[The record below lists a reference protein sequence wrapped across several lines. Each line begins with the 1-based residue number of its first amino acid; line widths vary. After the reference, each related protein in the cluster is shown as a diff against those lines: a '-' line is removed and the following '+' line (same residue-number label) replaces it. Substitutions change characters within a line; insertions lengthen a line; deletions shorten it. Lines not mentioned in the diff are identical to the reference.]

1 MASDIVYTRPLPPP
15 PPVGSTQEVDPEEL
29 LILRQVETT
38 RRRIATVEL
47 SWRILVLVAGT
58 FVFAMIS
65 AVFDQWVFAQG
76 MPNLVRWLLW
86 AVFLTASL
94 VWTVVA
100 VLPYLLRRIHPVFA
114 AFVVEQAVPNLKHG
128 LISFLTLRDR
138 KDQLQAD
145 PIRKNVF
152 RGLETT
158 TANTIAKVPADA
170 VVDRSQI
177 IRTGYVLV
185 VLIALF
191 CLYIIFSPKDPI
203 RSFART
209 LFPWS
214 RLSPPTRVKI
224 DDVRPG
230 TTGIIE
236 GEPVVVIAN
245 VRGLRAG
252 EEVRVV
258 YSTSDGQAV
267 NQTIP
272 MSREREN
279 DDRFSCELSQSFRQ
293 ETNYRILA
301 GDAATEEYKLG
312 VIVPLRFRIRNVEY
326 QFPAYTGLPPRV
338 TEDLGDIRAVEGTKI
353 KLTAE
358 SDVPLNSAEMVIEKV
373 QTASLPMVVKDRV
386 AFAQTILR
394 LSKSDGREREFGAY
408 FIRGQSIDGRP
419 SVDPVRYTIEI
430 IPDQPP
436 QGTWLEPAQ
445 EEISLPVDGTLPLR
459 IRAEDPDFGLRQVGL
474 EIEAGGSR
482 VLKHALL
489 DKPAGES
496 QSGEFVG
503 EFLFVPED
511 LNLAAGDV
519 AICRVT
525 LVDNREPTP
534 NRTLLPVRRIRI
546 TERDGPNGSPSP
558 PPSSQAQQSQTPRSQ
573 NGSQSQEERQVPPKA
588 GLQSDPPKEPSPPNT
603 TDPQTE
609 QQTPDSASAQSSKTP
624 EQQPADR
631 PQDSPVNQGE
641 QSQSSSATENGRTE
655 DQSQKNTTDQ
665 GQNQQSADPSA
676 GQTKPEQSPSGDMPQ
691 GGENQSGTQ
700 TQAQGSQTG
709 DPAQTQNGQTQAGER
724 RPAGNDSDS
733 VSAEQT
739 DRENSTRNGQSEGT
753 QQSGD
758 RQDSQSS
765 DSRNGGQASG
775 EQGENNTSGQNG
787 KTENSRKPEESGQ
800 PNAPGGDSRNQTGN
814 SPTGQQGGSPG
825 SQGGAAPNSEA
836 TAQRPPNLGV
846 KGGGDSSA
854 SNPTA
859 TNDSSSAP
867 GNSSASGSDPRN
879 NAGSASQ
886 GTKPEQTSGQDNGG
900 SGEKVDGVTNPGEA
914 VERILSYLEKKG
926 IDPDQLPRGS
936 NDGEGRLPSAEQTA
950 KNTPQGEQSTR
961 QPSAGPAGNAN
972 AGQNSSSQGSDA
984 RPGASSETPTGPQA
998 PVSSGQGV
1006 GQQRPPQDAPPIG
1019 DPPSE
1024 GKPNGLSPDSQTS
1037 SEPPAAAQPQPSGQT
1052 PRQPRE
1058 GVAGDQAG
1066 MGGRGGGQDSQQPG
1080 EGTAGSQTPTDSSEG
1095 SPIASQ
1101 GGQET
1106 SQSSGQSGPSG
1117 QASPSEQSGASSSQG
1132 GRTAETGG
1140 TSGQNDTPSGGLRSL
1155 SQAGNTP
1162 RGGMAGGDRG
1172 PNGGADA
1179 VETRVDDPNLEF
1191 ARRQTDLVLRYLEEE
1206 LAKQNPDAELLD
1218 QLGWS
1223 PQDAA
1228 EFVRRWKELKQSAED
1243 PSPKGK
1249 TAQKQLNE
1257 ILKSLGLKPKS
1268 NTIQGNRQHQDELRG
1283 MDPGRDV
1290 PPPPQWSEYFQA
1302 YLKSL
1307 GATP

>member
-1 MASDIVYTRPLPPP
+1 MASDIAYTRPLPPP

-29 LILRQVETT
+29 LILRQVERT

-47 SWRILVLVAGT
+47 TWRVLVLAVGT
-58 FVFAMIS
+58 LVFAMIS

-76 MPNLVRWLLW
+76 MPNLVRWMLW

-114 AFVVEQAVPNLKHG
+114 AYVVEQAVPNLKHG
-128 LISFLTLRDR
+128 LISFLTLRDT
-138 KDQLQAD
+138 KDQLQTD

-185 VLIALF
+185 ALIALF
-191 CLYIIFSPKDPI
+191 CLYIVFSPKDPF

-214 RLSPPTRVKI
+214 RLAPPTRVKI

-236 GEPVVVIAN
+236 GEPVVIAAN

-252 EEVRVV
+252 EEVRVIF
-258 YSTSDGQAV
+258 STADGQAV

-279 DDRFSCELSQSFRQ
+279 DDRFSCELSRSFRQ
-293 ETNYRILA
+293 ETSYRILA
-301 GDAATEEYKLG
+301 GDAATEEYTLS
-312 VIVPLRFRIRNVEY
+312 VIVPLRFRIRSVEY

-338 TEDLGDIRAVEGTKI
+338 VDDLGDIRAVEGTKI

-358 SDVPLNSAEMVIEKV
+358 SDVPLNSAEMVIEKA
-373 QTASLPMVVKDRV
+373 QTASIPMVVKDRE
-386 AFAQTILR
+386 ALAQTILR
-394 LSKSDGREREFGAY
+394 LSKPEGREREFGAY

-419 SVDPVRYTIEI
+419 SVDPVKYTIEI
-430 IPDQPP
+430 MPDQPP
-436 QGTWLEPAQ
+436 QGSWLEPAQ

-474 EIEAGGSR
+474 EIEAGGSSL
-482 VLKHALL
+482 LKDTLL

-496 QSGEFVG
+496 HRGEFVG
-503 EFLFVPED
+503 EFLFVPKD
-511 LNLAAGDV
+511 FNLAAGDV
-519 AICRVT
+519 AVCRVT

-534 NRTLLPVRRIRI
+534 NRTVLPIRRIRI
-546 TERDGPNGSPSP
+546 IQQDGSGTSQQPQPSP
-558 PPSSQAQQSQTPRSQ
+558 QTQQSQTPRSQ
-573 NGSQSQEERQVPPKA
+573 NGSQSQEDRQVPPKA
-588 GLQSDPPKEPSPPNT
+588 GLQSDPQKEPSAPNT
-603 TDPQTE
+603 TDPQP
-609 QQTPDSASAQSSKTP
+609 QPQNSDSAGAQSSKTP
-624 EQQPADR
+624 EQNPADR
-631 PQDSPVNQGE
+631 PQDSQSDQGKQP
-641 QSQSSSATENGRTE
+641 QSPSAMENG
-655 DQSQKNTTDQ
+655 DQSQKNSANQ
-665 GQNQQSADPSA
+665 EQNQQSVDPSA
-676 GQTKPEQSPSGDMPQ
+676 GQSKPEQMQGDASPQ
-691 GGENQSGTQ
+691 AGENQSGAQ
-700 TQAQGSQTG
+700 SQSQGSQNG
-709 DPAQTQNGQTQAGER
+709 DSAQTENAQTQPGER
-724 RPAGNDSDS
+724 RPEGSQPESA
-733 VSAEQT
+733 SAEQT
-739 DRENSTRNGQSEGT
+739 NRENSTGNERSEEAP
-753 QQSGD
+753 QSGD
-758 RQDSQSS
+758 RRDNQSN
-765 DSRNGGQASG
+765 DSRNLTQTGG
-775 EQGENNTSGQNG
+775 EQGENNTSGQNA
-787 KTENSRKPEESGQ
+787 KTESSGKPEGSGQ
-800 PNAPGGDSRNQTGN
+800 STAPGGDARNQTGN
-814 SPTGQQGGSPG
+814 APTGQQGGSRG
-825 SQGGAAPNSEA
+825 SQGGTRSDSEA
-836 TAQRPPNLGV
+836 NSQQQPSQGLQ
-846 KGGGDSSA
+846 GGSGSSA
-854 SNPTA
+854 SNQTA
-859 TNDSSSAP
+859 TNDSSPASD
-867 GNSSASGSDPRN
+867 NSSDSGSDPRN
-879 NAGSASQ
+879 NAGSASR
-886 GTKPEQTSGQDNGG
+886 GTKPEQTNGQGNG

-926 IDPDQLPRGS
+926 IDPEQLSRGS
-936 NDGEGRLPSAEQTA
+936 DRGEGRLPSAEQMA
-950 KNTPQGEQSTR
+950 KNPPQGEQSTT
-961 QPSAGPAGNAN
+961 QPSAGPSGNAST
-972 AGQNSSSQGSDA
+972 GQTSTNQGSDA

-998 PVSSGQGV
+998 PAGSGQGV
-1006 GQQRPPQDAPPIG
+1006 GQRQPQDAPPMG
-1019 DPPSE
+1019 ATPSE
-1024 GKPNGLSPDSQTS
+1024 GNPNGSGPDRQTS
-1037 SEPPAAAQPQPSGQT
+1037 GEPPAAAQPQPSSQT
-1052 PRQPRE
+1052 PREPRDS
-1058 GVAGDQAG
+1058 VAGDQAG

-1080 EGTAGSQTPTDSSEG
+1080 EGTAGSQTPTDSQEG
-1095 SPIASQ
+1095 SPVASQ

-1106 SQSSGQSGPSG
+1106 GQSSDQSGATN
-1117 QASPSEQSGASSSQG
+1117 QASPSQQSGMSSPQR
-1132 GRTAETGG
+1132 GRTAETGA
-1140 TSGQNDTPSGGLRSL
+1140 TSGQNASSGGLSSL

-1172 PNGGADA
+1172 PNGGPDA
-1179 VETRVDDPNLEF
+1179 VETQVDDPNLEF

-1206 LAKQNPDAELLD
+1206 LAKQSPDAELLD

-1228 EFVRRWKELKQSAED
+1228 EFVRRWKELKQSAEE

-1283 MDPGRDV
+1283 MDAGRDV